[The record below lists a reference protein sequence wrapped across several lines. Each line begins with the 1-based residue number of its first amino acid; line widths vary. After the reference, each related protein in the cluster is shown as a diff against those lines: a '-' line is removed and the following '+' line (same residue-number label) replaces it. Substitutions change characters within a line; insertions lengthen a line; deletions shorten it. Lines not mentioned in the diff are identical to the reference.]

1 MNAAARLY
9 TLTGT
14 DLATTRRNATRG
26 RREEREGGGGRGRR
40 KGEIKEEEREPL
52 CPTELFM
59 IKKNI
64 FRIPGVKLQCFT

>member
-26 RREEREGGGGRGRR
+26 RREEREGGGVRGRR
-40 KGEIKEEEREPL
+40 RNEQEESSVQVRP
-52 CPTELFM
+52 
-59 IKKNI
+59 
-64 FRIPGVKLQCFT
+64 RISFVAAV